1 VEFLGFLFSVWFV
14 GFVTSSFY
22 FWATKTNRSQ
32 APVVRRLTGAAYG
45 VIWPVFVVRY
55 FTGRQQAKAEETE
68 RAAAER
74 RILGG
79 DPQ

>member
-1 VEFLGFLFSVWFV
+1 MEFLSFIFSAWFV
-14 GFVTSSFY
+14 GFAISSFY

-32 APVVRRLTGAAYG
+32 APIVRRFTGAAYG
-45 VIWPVFVVRY
+45 VIWPVFVVQY
-55 FTGRQQAKAEETE
+55 FTRRRQAEAEEGD